1 MASSAEVL
9 LNSFI
14 EIAGGDWAGVGT
26 SEMLRALA
34 LSLTTEG
41 EASSEALTQALAQSR
56 VQTKSGT
63 SSTASSSSSGSS
75 TAGTIAST
83 VLSSAFGMV
92 PLAKAIIG
100 LFTGGEAEAPPALMK
115 YALPPSLR
123 FEAANGPG
131 ATIQGLD
138 YGQNGLARAQ
148 SGYATG
154 MAPVY
159 TTGMAPVMPAA
170 ETATAGHSSASQV
183 VIQVN
188 AMDSRSFLDHKEDI
202 AQAVREAMLNMHSL
216 NDVVS
221 DF

>member
-34 LSLTTEG
+34 LSLSTEG
-41 EASSEALTQALAQSR
+41 EATSEALTQALAQSR

-75 TAGTIAST
+75 TAGAIAST

-115 YALPPSLR
+115 YALPPSLQ

-154 MAPVY
+154 MAPV
-159 TTGMAPVMPAA
+159 MPAA
-170 ETATAGHSSASQV
+170 ETATSSHSSASQV